1 MRIRG
6 CCCVV
11 RFVVVAIVLALAHA
25 VPSLAQ
31 QTTRGKFDHL
41 RTGFPL
47 TGAHAVTPCESCHV
61 RGQFAGTPK
70 DCAYCHRA
78 GSGIAA
84 TVMPIRHIPTA
95 EPCDNCH
102 RSAITWAG
110 ARFSHVAVAP
120 GTCFSCHNG
129 SMASGK
135 PRNHIMTTASCDTC
149 HRTTAWV
156 PAGFNHVGV
165 APGTCAT
172 CHNGTT
178 ATGKPSN
185 HIATTAS
192 CDTCHS
198 TTAWLPAR
206 FDHTGVAPGTCNTC
220 HNGTTATGQPS
231 GHMVTSRS
239 CDACHTTTAWLPTI
253 PYVHISPNWKPHAS
267 FVTCYMCHTTKTESA
282 TWTYGAYKPNCAG
295 CHANSFQQGPHVK
308 TGTPATVYY
317 TVSELQDCSGS
328 CHIYTDNTFTTI
340 LTPRSGHHHS
350 TDGSFN

>member
-1 MRIRG
+1 MAFA
-6 CCCVV
+6 VP
-11 RFVVVAIVLALAHA
+11 ALA
-25 VPSLAQ
+25 Q
-31 QTTRGKFDHL
+31 RGPAGSFDHL

-47 TGAHAVTPCESCHV
+47 TGAHAVTPCENCHL

-70 DCAYCHRA
+70 DCAFCHRA

-102 RSAITWAG
+102 RSAISWTVAH
-110 ARFSHVAVAP
+110 FSHVSVAP

-129 SMASGK
+129 TTASGK
-135 PRNHIMTTASCDTC
+135 PANHIMTTASCDVC
-149 HRTTAWV
+149 HRTSAWL

-165 APGTCAT
+165 APGTC
-172 CHNGTT
+172 
-178 ATGKPSN
+178 
-185 HIATTAS
+185 
-192 CDTCHS
+192 
-198 TTAWLPAR
+198 
-206 FDHTGVAPGTCNTC
+206 NTC
-220 HNGTTATGQPS
+220 HNGSTATGQPG

-239 CDACHTTTAWLPTI
+239 CDSCHTTAAWLPVRYT
-253 PYVHISPNWKPHAS
+253 HLSPDWKPHGS

-295 CHANSFQQGPHVK
+295 CHAGQFTPGPHVK
-308 TGTPATVYY
+308 TRTPSTIYY

-340 LTPRSGHHHS
+340 LTPRSGHHRS
-350 TDGSFN
+350 TDGSFD